1 MSPVSKSVVA
11 FGFRPDSHSTKV
23 LEDIFR
29 QNHKIRFL
37 DNKVNGSDLENAAGA
52 ILGKDFNY
60 QDPQS
65 FSYISKAVL
74 EGLNLLVM
82 GFANSQTPNYWSELL
97 GVMPT
102 ETKSVGEWFFKSQSG
117 ASLTTER
124 IDQEFAAA
132 GNLTLLE
139 IIDADPVLITSIG
152 FKDFV
157 TAAQKNYPSS
167 QAFTLGLEPTVW
179 PISKDIAA
187 IIRRAVN
194 QRSEYASV
202 PNQTLG
208 VGIVGYGPYGGMG
221 HYHGR
226 AATVVEGLDLIAVV
240 DRDPDRRKA
249 AEQEFPSV
257 RTYKTAEELAN
268 DPEVDICIVATPPVS
283 HAELSTALLQANKHV
298 ICEKPMC
305 LTYTEA
311 KMLIDKA
318 AEMNKMFT
326 INQNR
331 RWDRDFMA
339 ISRAIERGKIGNVFN
354 LETFVGGFEH
364 PCRAWHS
371 EESISGGA
379 IYDWGSHHID
389 QIIQIYGSPPLKVS
403 ATSHKRVWHDI
414 TNDDQI
420 RVHMLWEDGREAEF
434 FQSDIA
440 AHRKPK
446 YFIQGTNGTII
457 GNYRPV
463 IDESVSFPFGYQEH
477 EYHHAEAPA
486 DLKLSRYESEYGLI
500 EEVLPPA
507 KAQQFAFH
515 KNVAD
520 HLLMGEPLSV
530 TPQSVAGV
538 VAVLEA
544 AQISAKNG
552 SDYIS
557 IPQDEL

>member
-29 QNHKIRFL
+29 QNRKINFL
-37 DNKVNGSDLENAAGA
+37 DDKVNGSDLENSDAA

-60 QDPQS
+60 QDQQS
-65 FSYISKAVL
+65 FSYLRKAVL
-74 EGLNLLVM
+74 EGLNLLII
-82 GFANSQTPNYWSELL
+82 GFATRQLPGPWSELV
-97 GVMPT
+97 GVVPA
-102 ETKSVGEWFFKSQSG
+102 ETKNVGEWYFKSQSG
-117 ASLTTER
+117 SSLATER
-124 IDQEFAAA
+124 IDQEFAAV

-139 IIDADPVLITSIG
+139 TIDANPVLITSIG

-157 TAAQKNYPSS
+157 SAAQKNYLSS
-167 QAFTLGLEPTVW
+167 QVFILGLEPAMS

-194 QRSEYASV
+194 HPLEHTSGSS
-202 PNQTLG
+202 QTLG
-208 VGIVGYGPYGGMG
+208 VGIVGYGSYGGMG

-226 AATVVEGLDLIAVV
+226 AATLVEGLDLIAVV
-240 DRDPDRRKA
+240 DRDPERRKA
-249 AEQEFPSV
+249 AEQEFPNV
-257 RTYKTAEELAN
+257 RTYKTTEELAN

-283 HAELSTALLQANKHV
+283 HAELSMTLLQANKHV

-305 LTYTEA
+305 LTYNEA
-311 KMLIDKA
+311 KMLINKA
-318 AEMNKMFT
+318 TEMSKMLT
-326 INQNR
+326 VNQNR

-339 ISRAIERGKIGNVFN
+339 ISRAIKSGKIGNVFN

-371 EESISGGA
+371 EVSISGGA

-389 QIIQIYGSPPLKVS
+389 QIIQIYGSRPVKVS

-446 YFIQGTNGTII
+446 YFIQGTSGTII
-457 GNYRPV
+457 GNYRPI

-507 KAQQFAFH
+507 RAQQFPFH

-520 HLLMGEPLSV
+520 HLLMGEQLSV

-544 AQISAKNG
+544 AHTSASNG

-557 IPQDEL
+557 LPQDQL